1 MTDIERLRAERN
13 FLLDALQRAHETS
26 LRSDPAALDLL
37 RHHLHD
43 GVYGFQAM
51 KSELHDQQRAVAN
64 NEVDRIRVEA
74 AGLVKRAERSG
85 VVLTVEQESLQP
97 WASGHY
103 RTVVSTRLARGSY

>member
-13 FLLDALQRAHETS
+13 FLLDALQRAHEYAQRGDKHGTE
-26 LRSDPAALDLL
+26 LT
-37 RHHLHD
+37 LHD

-51 KSELHDQQRAVAN
+51 KAELHDRQRQVAR

-85 VVLTVEQESLQP
+85 VVLTVEQVPLKP
-97 WASGHY
+97 LATGHY
-103 RTVVSTRLARGSY
+103 ATVVSTRVARGGYQ